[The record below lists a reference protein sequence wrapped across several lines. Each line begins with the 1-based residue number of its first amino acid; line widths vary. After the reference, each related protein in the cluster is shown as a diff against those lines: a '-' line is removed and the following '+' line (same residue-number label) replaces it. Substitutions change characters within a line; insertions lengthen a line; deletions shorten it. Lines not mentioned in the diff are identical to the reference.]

1 MLSLEALFC
10 PVDDFCQI
18 FEPLWRQQ
26 LLADGL
32 QHRNRPRRLCL
43 SEMLTILIAFH
54 QSAYRH
60 FKAFYTEMVCGYWRD
75 AFPHLVSYQRFV
87 EWIPSSLMPLCAYLR
102 QCFGSCTGINFID
115 STSLAVCHVR
125 RVHAHKVFAGLAA
138 WGRTSVGWFF
148 GFKLHLVINERGEL
162 LNMCL
167 TPGNTDD
174 RKPVPELLKGLYG
187 KVFGD
192 RGYVSQALSS
202 QLRRDFGIGL
212 ITKLRRK
219 MKNRLMVLSDKLWLR
234 KRGLIETVNDQL
246 KNIAQIEHTRHRSPA
261 NFLVNLVCGL
271 IAYCHQPKKP
281 SVAADAGPLMA

>member
-18 FEPLWRQQ
+18 FEPQWRRQ
-26 LLADGL
+26 LLADGR
-32 QHRNRPRRLCL
+32 QHRNRPRRLRL

-75 AFPHLVSYQRFV
+75 AFPCLVSYQRFV
-87 EWIPSSLMPLCAYLR
+87 EWMPSALMPLCAYLR
-102 QCFGSCTGINFID
+102 QCFGSCTGISFID

-174 RKPVPELLKGLYG
+174 RQPVPQLIKGLHG

-192 RGYVSQALSS
+192 RGYISQALSR
-202 QLRRDFGIGL
+202 QLRRDFGIAL

-246 KNIAQIEHTRHRSPA
+246 KNIAQIEHTRHRSPV

-281 SVAADAGPLMA
+281 SVAADTGLHPA

>member
-18 FEPLWRQQ
+18 FEPQWQQQ

-32 QHRNRPRRLCL
+32 QYRNRPRRLCL

-75 AFPHLVSYQRFV
+75 AFPRLVSYQRFV
-87 EWIPSSLMPLCAYLR
+87 EWMPSALMPLCAYLR
-102 QCFGSCTGINFID
+102 QCFGSCTGISFID
-115 STSLAVCHVR
+115 STSLSMCHVR
-125 RVHAHKVFAGLAA
+125 RVHSHKVFAGLAA

-174 RKPVPELLKGLYG
+174 RKPVPELLKGLHG

-192 RGYVSQALSS
+192 RGYISEALSR
-202 QLRRDFGIGL
+202 QLRHDCGIAL

-219 MKNRLMVLSDKLWLR
+219 MRNRLMVLSDKLWLR

-246 KNIAQIEHTRHRSPA
+246 KNIVQIEHTRHRS
-261 NFLVNLVCGL
+261 
-271 IAYCHQPKKP
+271 Q
-281 SVAADAGPLMA
+281 